1 MIHTLLIYWGLEMF
15 LLDLYLEE
23 KSLSIICCMLL
34 KFIRIWFMVIFFNKA
49 HFKPIIKF
57 NQYACDEMFK
67 LDI

>member
-1 MIHTLLIYWGLEMF
+1 
-15 LLDLYLEE
+15 
-23 KSLSIICCMLL
+23 
-34 KFIRIWFMVIFFNKA
+34 MVIFFNKA

>member
-1 MIHTLLIYWGLEMF
+1 
-15 LLDLYLEE
+15 LEE